1 MKIVRNNLVKILFFL
16 TAALCY
22 SACCTNMTKENSN
35 VLMKGNKI
43 PNPTNVGIN
52 KSFVSAIVEN
62 IYSNDDG
69 TLMVKA
75 LITKVEDNP
84 SYPSLAMQ
92 GSEYDLIPNFQVDE
106 NKTLATDSDKNQK
119 LQLLLKQSKGYEFK
133 AVIFFENPNR
143 WFIEDIINN

>member
-16 TAALCY
+16 TAAVSY
-22 SACCTNMTKENSN
+22 SACCTNLTKENSN
-35 VLMKGNKI
+35 VPVKVNKSS
-43 PNPTNVGIN
+43 NPSSIGIN

-62 IYSNDDG
+62 VYSKDDG

-84 SYPSLAMQ
+84 SYPSIAMQ

-106 NKTLATDSDKNQK
+106 KKALAADSDKNQK

-133 AVIFFENPNR
+133 AVIFFESPNG
-143 WFIEDIINN
+143 WFIEEIINN